1 MLRKAALATG
11 VVFLLIGILGFIPA
25 LTPSDKL
32 LGLFR
37 VDGVHNLVHL
47 LSGVAALLAAQKAD
61 WTSLFFKVMGVVY
74 ALVTVLGFIVG
85 SGGQVL
91 GLFHVNTADNL
102 LHLLLA
108 AAFLYLGFAFRPTRD
123 GGTKAASPTTPA
135 V

>member
-11 VVFLLIGILGFIPA
+11 VVFLLIGVLGFVPA
-25 LTPSDKL
+25 LTPDDKL

-47 LSGVAALLAAQKAD
+47 LSGLAAVLAAQRAD
-61 WTSLFFKVMGVVY
+61 WSKLFFKVMGVVY
-74 ALVTVLGFIVG
+74 ALVTVLGFLVG

-102 LHLLLA
+102 LHLVLA
-108 AAFLYLGFAFRPTRD
+108 AAFLYLGFALRADRD
-123 GGTKAASPTTPA
+123 GAATTKTPA